1 LLNPRRAEKS
11 PATTFSRAF
20 AACDC
25 TAKDYE
31 STDWIQILRFYD
43 QLVKFD
49 HSPVVALNRAIVV
62 ANIHGPT
69 AGLAAT
75 EEIPARDKL
84 NSYYL
89 LHAVLG
95 DLNARLD
102 QSEAAAEHFRKSLN
116 LAETR
121 SERTFLT
128 KRIYDCASQ
137 ASLP

>member
-1 LLNPRRAEKS
+1 
-11 PATTFSRAF
+11 
-20 AACDC
+20 
-25 TAKDYE
+25 
-31 STDWIQILRFYD
+31 
-43 QLVKFD
+43 
-49 HSPVVALNRAIVV
+49 
-62 ANIHGPT
+62 
-69 AGLAAT
+69 
-75 EEIPARDKL
+75 L